1 MAENL
6 QLELAVQFIEK
17 TNRNLFITGKAGTG
31 KTTFLHKIKMESMKR
46 TVVVAPTGVAAINAK
61 GVTIHSF
68 FQLPFGVILPNRSNE
83 NEKKYKFNRTKIDI
97 IKSLDLLII
106 DEISMVRADVL
117 DGIDTV
123 LKRYRKTDKPFG
135 GVQVVMI
142 GDLQQLSPV
151 VRQNEWELLKT
162 HYKNAYFF
170 SSLAYQKAN
179 VVPIEFTHIYR
190 QTNEDFI
197 SILNEVRND
206 CLSEKNQKRL
216 AERYN
221 PNIEPNTEDGYI
233 TLTTHNRKAN
243 KINDLELG
251 KLKTKSRTYRASVK
265 GNFYETNFPTDE
277 ELTLKVGAQVM
288 FIKNDSSFEKRYY
301 NGKIGVVTQLEKD
314 KVFVESDGEI
324 IETTNEV
331 WENIKYSIDKDSQE
345 ITEKIDGTYSQIPLR
360 LAWAITI
367 HKSQGLTFD
376 KAIIDA
382 ESSFAHG
389 QTYVALSRCRSLEGL
404 ILKTPISSD
413 SIINDKTVHSFTK
426 QVAENEPDKN
436 ILQQSAKQYQLHLL
450 EEIFEFQSF
459 LPSLQRLINL
469 YFANKNSLTGNIIEP
484 LNNIKEKG
492 VIPLLKVSNNFK
504 LQLQKLSHKIVDI
517 EKDTTI
523 QERFKKA
530 ITYFKK
536 QLETEVI
543 TPFESI
549 TFSTENKAVE
559 KDFEKQLN
567 LFEEVMNFKK
577 SCFNSLSDDFS
588 TEKYLKLRAKILL
601 EQPTKSKKKK
611 KRENL
616 PTSSHIE
623 LFEEL
628 RMLRKV
634 ISETEDIPPFQVF
647 TQRTLYEMCEVLPV
661 TKKQLRKVNGMGK
674 IRVEK
679 YGDEIIEV
687 IEAYCKENNIEPQK
701 EIPIVKTN
709 TKKISFDLFKKGL
722 SIEEIAKKRE
732 LVESTVESHLSHFI
746 GTGEI
751 DVKKIIDPK
760 RIENVIKILDHN
772 KTSGL
777 TELRELTNNDYSYSE
792 LRMIVKYWEYL
803 KSIQ

>member
-1 MAENL
+1 
-6 QLELAVQFIEK
+6 
-17 TNRNLFITGKAGTG
+17 
-31 KTTFLHKIKMESMKR
+31 MESMKR
-46 TVVVAPTGVAAINAK
+46 MVVVAPTGVAAINAK

-68 FQLPFGVILPNRSNE
+68 FQLPFGVILPNRTNE

-151 VRQNEWELLKT
+151 VRQDEWQLLKA
-162 HYKNAYFF
+162 HYNNAYFF

-197 SILNEVRND
+197 NILNEVRND
-206 CLSEKNQKRL
+206 CLSEKNQKLL

-221 PNIEPNTEDGYI
+221 PNIEPKTEDGYI

-243 KINDLELG
+243 KINDFELE

-265 GNFYETNFPTDE
+265 GNFYETNYPTDE

-413 SIINDKTVHSFTK
+413 SIINDKTVNSFTK
-426 QVAENEPDKN
+426 RVAENEPDN
-436 ILQQSAKQYQLHLL
+436 NVLQQSAKQYQLHLL

-469 YFANKNSLTGNIIEP
+469 YFANKNSFTGNILNP

-504 LQLQKLSHKIVDI
+504 LQLQKLSENINDI
-517 EKDTTI
+517 EKNTTI

-530 ITYFKK
+530 IAYFKE
-536 QLETEVI
+536 QLETEIVI
-543 TPFESI
+543 PFQAI
-549 TFSTENKAVE
+549 TFSTENKTVE

-567 LFEEVMNFKK
+567 LFEEIMNFKK
-577 SCFNSLSDDFS
+577 SCFNSLNNDFS

-601 EQPTKSKKKK
+601 DSPAKSKKKK

-616 PTSSHIE
+616 PTSSHLE

-647 TQRTLYEMCEVLPV
+647 TQRALYEMCEALPID
-661 TKKQLRKVNGMGK
+661 KKQLRKVNGMGK

-687 IEAYCKENNIEPQK
+687 IEEYCKNNDIMPQK
-701 EIPIVKTN
+701 EIPIVKTD
-709 TKKISFDLFKKGL
+709 TKKVSFDLFEEGL
-722 SIEEIAKKRE
+722 SIQEIAEKRSLTVGTIE
-732 LVESTVESHLSHFI
+732 THLTHYVEMGKVDI
-746 GTGEI
+746 Q
-751 DVKKIIDPK
+751 KIIEPK
-760 RIENVIKILDHN
+760 RLETAIQIIENNTFSNL
-772 KTSGL
+772 S
-777 TELRELTNNDYSYSE
+777 ELRELTGNEYSFNE
-792 LRMIVKYWEYL
+792 LRMILKYLDFQKANNVE
-803 KSIQ
+803 

>member
-1 MAENL
+1 MAKNP
-6 QLELAVQFIEK
+6 QLELAIEFIEK

-46 TVVVAPTGVAAINAK
+46 LVVVAPTGVAAINAK

-68 FQLPFGVILPNRSNE
+68 FQLPFGVILPNRANE
-83 NEKKYKFNRTKIDI
+83 QEKKYKFNRTKIDI

-106 DEISMVRADVL
+106 DEVSMVRADVL

-123 LKRYRKTDKPFG
+123 LKRYRKSSEPFG

-151 VRQNEWELLKT
+151 VRQDEWELLKD
-162 HYKNAYFF
+162 HYNNAYFF

-179 VVPIEFTHIYR
+179 IVPIEFTHIYR

-206 CLSEKNQKRL
+206 CLSEKNQKL
-216 AERYN
+216 LEKRYN
-221 PNIEPNTEDGYI
+221 PNIEPNIEEGYI

-243 KINDLELG
+243 KINDSELE
-251 KLKTKSRTYRASVK
+251 KLDTKSRTYRAKVQ
-265 GNFYETNFPTDE
+265 GNFYESNYPTDE
-277 ELTLKVGAQVM
+277 QLTLKEGAQVM
-288 FIKNDSSFEKRYY
+288 FIKNDSSLEKRYY
-301 NGKIGVVTQLEKD
+301 NGKIGVVTKLEKD

-331 WENIKYSIDKDSQE
+331 WENIKYTIDKDSKE
-345 ITEKIDGTYSQIPLR
+345 ISEKIDGTYSQIPLR

-404 ILKTPISSD
+404 VLKTPIRPE
-413 SIINDKTVHSFTK
+413 SIINDRTVHSFTER
-426 QVAENEPDKN
+426 VAENEPDET
-436 ILQQSAKQYQLHLL
+436 ILQQSVKEYQLHLL

-469 YFANKNSLTGNIIEP
+469 YFANKNSLVGNIIEP
-484 LNNIKEKG
+484 LNTIKEKG

-504 LQLQKLSHKIVDI
+504 LQLQKLSKNVENI
-517 EKDTTI
+517 EKDEAI
-523 QERFKKA
+523 QERFQKA
-530 ITYFKK
+530 IAYFKE
-536 QLETEVI
+536 QVAVQI
-543 TPFESI
+543 VTPFESI
-549 TFSTENKAVE
+549 SFSTENKTIE
-559 KDFEKQLN
+559 KDFEKQLQ
-567 LFEEVMNFKK
+567 LLEEVMRFKN
-577 SCFNSLSDDFS
+577 SCFNSLNQNFS
-588 TEKYLKLRAKILL
+588 VEQYLKIKAKILL
-601 EQPTKSKKKK
+601 DKPTKTKKKK
-611 KRENL
+611 EIL
-616 PTSSHIE
+616 PTTSHLE

-647 TQRTLYEMCEVLPV
+647 TQKTLYEMCKALP
-661 TKKQLRKVNGMGK
+661 TTPKQLRKVHGMGK

-679 YGDEIIEV
+679 YGDEIVEI
-687 IEAYCKENNIEPQK
+687 IEAYCKNNDIEPQQD
-701 EIPIVKTN
+701 IPLSKSD
-709 TKKISFDLFKKGL
+709 TKQTSFDMFNEGF
-722 SIEEIAKKRE
+722 SVAEIAEKRGLTSGTIE
-732 LVESTVESHLSHFI
+732 NHLTHFI
-746 GTGEI
+746 AKGKLDI
-751 DVKKIIDPK
+751 NKIMDSE
-760 RIENVIKILDHN
+760 RVENVIKIIEN
-772 KTSGL
+772 NTFSGL
-777 TELRELTNNDYSYSE
+777 SELRELTGNDYSFNE
-792 LRMIVKYWEYL
+792 LRMIMKYWEFL
-803 KSIQ
+803 DSGQ